1 MAHYVCVDVFSKTLK
16 ELTIAEQEPQLL
28 QPARMLSSCA
38 PFPWSRPVWEGTKT
52 VFNLVPCDNQ
62 FEREFAR
69 FLDNAEDVHAFA
81 KLPQPFGF
89 SIDYTD
95 SGMNLRSY
103 YPDFVA
109 LDRKQTHWLLETKGA
124 EDLEVSYKDRA
135 AEQWCENAT

>member
-1 MAHYVCVDVFSKTLK
+1 VRAMSTPVAHYVCVDVFSKTLK

-28 QPARMLSSCA
+28 EPARMLSACA
-38 PFPWSRPVWEGTKT
+38 PFPWSRPGWEGVKT

-62 FEREFAR
+62 FGLKFAR
-69 FLDNAEDVHAFA
+69 VLDNAEDVRALWKF
-81 KLPQPFGF
+81 PQPFGF

-109 LDRKQTHWLLETKGA
+109 IDNK
-124 EDLEVSYKDRA
+124 
-135 AEQWCENAT
+135 